1 MNIVIV
7 GAGSVGFNLAE
18 QLSAEG
24 HNISVI
30 DQSAARARRMNER
43 MDVLAVEGNATSP
56 SVMEKARITDAE
68 MLIAVTESDEV
79 NMVACL
85 LASHYKVRWKIARVR
100 NPEIS
105 SGEGPIGP
113 AELAVDYMINPD
125 EATVDSMIR
134 LIETPGALEVANFG
148 VDGTLLL
155 GFAVPE
161 DAPIAGKVISE
172 IRAAIDEFPLVVAIS
187 RGEEVII
194 PKGPDRIEP
203 GDDIYV
209 VIHQDTLP
217 FFLPS
222 VNRRADEVEKVIVYG
237 ATRTSIAFAQRLEK
251 KKVNVTIIE
260 PDEEIAAA
268 TAGKLG
274 RALVLHGVATDSDL
288 LHEANI
294 SRADFFVAV
303 SSDDN
308 SNLMAAL
315 LARKLGA
322 KKIMVMTSEPE
333 YVPILESID
342 IDAVINPRIVTFN
355 EILRVIRRGV
365 ESIVRIKDGKA
376 EGVLLHTAKGQK
388 VIGQTIRKIGEGL
401 PPDTI
406 IAAVI
411 RSDQLII
418 PNGNTVIERDDS
430 IFLFGLPEAIP
441 RAQRRLMKKKL
452 LGGD

>member
-24 HNISVI
+24 HDISVI
-30 DQSAARARRMNER
+30 DQSGTRARRMNDR

-56 SVMEKARITDAE
+56 SVMEKARIAEAE
-68 MLIAVTESDEV
+68 MLVAVTDSDEV
-79 NMVACL
+79 NMLACL
-85 LASHYKVRWKIARVR
+85 LSSHYRVKWKIARVR

-148 VDGTLLL
+148 VDETLLL
-155 GFAVPE
+155 GFDVPE
-161 DAPIAGKVISE
+161 DAPIAGKMIAD

-187 RGEEVII
+187 RGEEMII
-194 PKGPDRIEP
+194 PKGPDTIEA

-209 VIHQDTLP
+209 VLHRDTLP
-217 FFLPS
+217 FFLPC
-222 VNRRADEVEKVIVYG
+222 VNRRADEVEKVIIYG
-237 ATRTSIAFAQRLEK
+237 ATRTSIAFAQRLEEN
-251 KKVNVTIIE
+251 KVIVTIIE
-260 PDEEIAAA
+260 PDEEVAAA
-268 TAGKLG
+268 TASKLD
-274 RALVLHGVATDSDL
+274 RALVLHGVATEPDL
-288 LHEANI
+288 LHEANVAL
-294 SRADFFVAV
+294 ADFFVAV
-303 SSDDN
+303 SPDDN

-322 KKIMVMTSEPE
+322 KKLMVMTSEPE
-333 YVPILESID
+333 YVPIMESID
-342 IDAVINPRIVTFN
+342 IDAVINPRIVTFS

-365 ESIVRIKDGKA
+365 ESIVRIKDGRA
-376 EGVLLHTAKGQK
+376 EGVLLHTQKGQK
-388 VIGQTIRKIGEGL
+388 VIGQTVQKIGKAM
-401 PPDTI
+401 PYSTI

-418 PNGNTVIERDDS
+418 PNGDTVIERNDS
-430 IFLFGLPEAIP
+430 VFVFGLPEAIP
-441 RAQRRLMKKKL
+441 RAEKLLAKKKL